1 MKHTPAAASRFDPY
15 SPLSGAVQV
24 VVTGALTLI
33 DPSAFRPGTRR
44 VARGAL
50 SAATGVL
57 VGAVWNHGMRQAMA
71 EHAAQASE
79 SAERVQHQDASEPVQ
94 EQGASEPGR
103 DSGASGA
110 EDSKLAG
117 TGAAIGIGGAM
128 GVLTYGWML
137 LGEKIDAGIHR
148 SLANRGVRHPR
159 VVMALGAAGLTW
171 VLFEVDRRTGDDD
184 GASPAAGDTPSS

>member
-15 SPLSGAVQV
+15 SPLSGAIQV

-33 DPSAFRPGTRR
+33 DPSAFRPDTRR

-79 SAERVQHQDASEPVQ
+79 SAERVQHQD
-94 EQGASEPGR
+94 ASEPGR

-171 VLFEVDRRTGDDD
+171 VLFEVDRRTRDDD
-184 GASPAAGDTPSS
+184 GEAPAAGEAPAS